1 MTSMTLAPISVQSVP
16 SYQREQAVTTI
27 AAAFASDP
35 VARWA
40 YPSAAGYFAG
50 FPSFVRAFAGRA
62 FVHNTAFTTGHAAA
76 LWLPP
81 GVEPDVDALVACM
94 QQTVPPAMQPELF
107 GLMEEMDRLKL
118 VLSVKEVDF
127 AVINRQTDGC
137 GILLSS
143 IMPDLFIVGPDHSA
157 VEDLPEY
164 ETCQLYSIKVVCL
177 DSLRKD
183 RSSSQLL
190 RRLQDG
196 P

>member
-1 MTSMTLAPISVQSVP
+1 MKPRPYRLA
-16 SYQREQAVTTI
+16 AVSGGFDPLHVGHLNLFR
-27 AAAFASDP
+27 AAKGLAESLVVLVEGDE
-35 VARWA
+35 W
-40 YPSAAGYFAG
+40 
-50 FPSFVRAFAGRA
+50 VRSNK
-62 FVHNTAFTTGHAAA
+62 H
-76 LWLPP
+76 
-81 GVEPDVDALVACM
+81 EP
-94 QQTVPPAMQPELF
+94 
-107 GLMEEMDRLKL
+107 LMEEMDRLRL
-118 VLSVKEVDF
+118 VLSVREVDF

-137 GILLSS
+137 GMLLSS
-143 IMPDLFIVGPDHSA
+143 IMPDLFVVGPDHSA